1 MIESKKIT
9 AGRLFKAGSCRI
21 GKTIFDLHNEKRL
34 KEEQERTQAL
44 ESTKETYRLAREA
57 ATAVSAVQPDP
68 SKWNIAQLKVML
80 KPLKKKE
87 DGAMPTLKAKMLEAY
102 LLWKERDPPVF
113 DDAAEVLAV
122 AAEGTAAVEAAGE
135 EEDQDDELPTEEEAV
150 AAMLSLFDSEV
161 V

>member
-1 MIESKKIT
+1 
-9 AGRLFKAGSCRI
+9 
-21 GKTIFDLHNEKRL
+21 
-34 KEEQERTQAL
+34 
-44 ESTKETYRLAREA
+44 
-57 ATAVSAVQPDP
+57 
-68 SKWNIAQLKVML
+68 ML

-102 LLWKERDPPVF
+102 LLWKERDLPVF
-113 DDAAEVLAV
+113 DDAAVVLVAV

-135 EEDQDDELPTEEEAV
+135 EEYQDDELTTEEEAV